1 MAMHK
6 ATGTEVVPGKRAQ
19 DVFPSDYLRSENY
32 ELVGHRLQNASR
44 YARRGKLNRVLTP
57 IATRGAMGE
66 AEQSAFEDLPAR
78 CDVAVITPKI
88 ERLRAFYCVEY
99 LYWYIV
105 PTLGLNVAD
114 LLGPW
119 DVTKDFKRSRV
130 GLTELVGKL
139 QKVADEVVIRSTELS
154 FASPRTSSVSTG
166 SYLSANLLQR
176 KSSVLAA
183 LGAATLLRVK
193 LRGPI
198 DGIHV
203 IGATAA
209 TCIITTPTFRW

>member
-1 MAMHK
+1 MNNVAK
-6 ATGTEVVPGKRAQ
+6 AFAIALKFKESTDA
-19 DVFPSDYLRSENY
+19 
-32 ELVGHRLQNASR
+32 
-44 YARRGKLNRVLTP
+44 VLY
-57 IATRGAMGE
+57 E

-99 LYWYIV
+99 LYWYLV

-130 GLTELVGKL
+130 GLTELVGRL

-154 FASPRTSSVSTG
+154 FASPRPSSVSTG
-166 SYLSANLLQR
+166 SYLYANLLQR

-209 TCIITTPTFRW
+209 TCIITTPTFKLKMLRDLLAIDERNALRPWT

>member
-1 MAMHK
+1 MRPNTVNNVAK
-6 ATGTEVVPGKRAQ
+6 AFAI
-19 DVFPSDYLRSENY
+19 
-32 ELVGHRLQNASR
+32 A
-44 YARRGKLNRVLTP
+44 LNFKESTDALLY
-57 IATRGAMGE
+57 E
-66 AEQSAFEDLPAR
+66 AEHASFDDLPAR
-78 CDVAVITPKI
+78 CDVATVTPTV

-105 PTLGLNVAD
+105 PTLGLNLD
-114 LLGPW
+114 NLLGPW
-119 DVTKDFKRSRV
+119 DVKKDFKRSRA

-139 QKVADEVVIRSTELS
+139 QMVADEVVIRSTELA

-166 SYLSANLLQR
+166 SYLSANLMQR

-193 LRGPI
+193 LRGPVG
-198 DGIHV
+198 GIHV

-209 TCIITTPTFRW
+209 TCITTTPSFKLKMLRDLLAINERNALRPWT